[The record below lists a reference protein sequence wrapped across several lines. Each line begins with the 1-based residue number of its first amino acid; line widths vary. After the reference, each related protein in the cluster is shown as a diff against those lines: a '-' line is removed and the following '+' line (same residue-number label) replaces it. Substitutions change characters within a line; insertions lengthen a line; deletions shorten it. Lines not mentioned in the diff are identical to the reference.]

1 MTVLAPIVLFV
12 YNRPEHARR
21 TVEALKN
28 NTLAQES
35 DLIVYSDAPRVQ
47 THVRRVSEVRNYVRQ
62 IEGFKS
68 VSVIERKTNLGLARS
83 VIDGVTEIVEKYG
96 RVIVLEDDMVT
107 SRYFLTYMND
117 ALEYYENEDSVISI
131 HGYCYP
137 IDGLPETFFLKVAD
151 CWGWGTWKRGWDL
164 FESDGCKLLEQLEQK
179 ELLNRFDLFGAY
191 DYSKMLRDQI
201 EGKNSSW
208 AIRWYAS
215 ALLADKLTLYPAQS
229 LVSNIGSDG
238 SGTHFGIGDCMDVI
252 LCDRPIKIG
261 NAEVSENMFALKQWQ
276 HFLGRAANPGWF
288 GRIKSKIRQKLM
300 QLRNLIQKRQS

>member
-1 MTVLAPIVLFV
+1 MTVFAPIVLFV

-28 NTLAQES
+28 NMLAKES

-47 THVRRVSEVRNYVRQ
+47 THAGRVREVRDYVRQ

-68 VSVIERKTNLGLARS
+68 VSVIERETNFGLARS

-96 RVIVLEDDMVT
+96 RIIVLEDDMVT

-137 IDGLPETFFLKVAD
+137 ISGLPETFFLKVAD

-164 FESDGCKLLEQLEQK
+164 FEADGRKLLAQLEQK

-191 DYSKMLRDQI
+191 GYSKMLKDQI

-208 AIRWYAS
+208 AVRWYAS
-215 ALLADKLTLYPAQS
+215 ALLADKLTLYPGQS

-238 SGTHFGIGDCMDVI
+238 SGTHYGIGGRMDVI

-261 NAEVSENMFALKQWQ
+261 EAEVSENMRALGKWQ
-276 HFLGRAANPGWF
+276 DFLGRAGDPGWF
-288 GRIKSKIRQKLM
+288 GRIKNKISQKLI
-300 QLRNLIQKRQS
+300 LHRNLIQKRPS